1 MKLRVACLQMRSG
14 VDEATN
20 AVRFEAMVREA
31 ASHGATYVQ
40 SPEVTGMVQRDR
52 AKFAASLRPDKENL
66 ILAKAAQLA
75 REFAIHLHVGSTAV
89 AAGDGM
95 AFNRAALFSP
105 DGSRVAIYDKI
116 HMFDVD
122 LANGESWRESATM
135 KAGETAVVADIGFAR
150 VGLGICYD
158 LRFAALFRRQAKAAA
173 TILTAPACFTR
184 QTGQAHWHVLVRAR
198 AIENGAFVI
207 AAAQGGRHEDGRES
221 YGHSIVVDPWGA
233 IVAELDH
240 DEPGVLV
247 CEIDLAAVETARNR
261 VPSLRNERDFGLII
275 VELAGLAGN
284 SGAKRNV
291 A

>member
-1 MKLRVACLQMRSG
+1 M
-14 VDEATN
+14 
-20 AVRFEAMVREA
+20 
-31 ASHGATYVQ
+31 
-40 SPEVTGMVQRDR
+40 
-52 AKFAASLRPDKENL
+52 
-66 ILAKAAQLA
+66 
-75 REFAIHLHVGSTAV
+75 
-89 AAGDGM
+89 
-95 AFNRAALFSP
+95 
-105 DGSRVAIYDKI
+105 
-116 HMFDVD
+116 
-122 LANGESWRESATM
+122 
-135 KAGETAVVADIGFAR
+135 VADIGFGPL
-150 VGLGICYD
+150 GLGICYD
-158 LRFAALFRRQAKAAA
+158 LRFAALVPPPGQGGGNDPE
-173 TILTAPACFTR
+173 APACFTR

-275 VELAGLAGN
+275 VESAGLAGN